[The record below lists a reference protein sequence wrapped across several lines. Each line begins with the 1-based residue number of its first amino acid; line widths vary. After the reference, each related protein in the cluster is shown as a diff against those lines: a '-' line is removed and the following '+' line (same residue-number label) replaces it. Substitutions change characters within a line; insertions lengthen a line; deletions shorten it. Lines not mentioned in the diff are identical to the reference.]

1 MQPRMIAGMFAPR
14 TPKMARLIT
23 GYGTPVTWLG
33 LATRLQNTITMLIPM
48 INDTSTCQDAIPR
61 LNNAP
66 AVTYPPTLCTSD
78 IQNAKMLYEVQ
89 VCFSNGAR
97 SLFANRSS
105 YTGLISP
112 SPARCW
118 GVLRASWCAG
128 ATSVV

>member
-33 LATRLQNTITMLIPM
+33 FATRLQNTITMPIPM
-48 INDTSTCQDAIPR
+48 INDTSTCHDAIPR

-78 IQNAKMLYEVQ
+78 IQNAKMLYEPH
-89 VCFSNGAR
+89 VCFRNGAR
-97 SLFANRSS
+97 SGFANRSS
-105 YTGLISP
+105 YPGFTRP
-112 SPARCW
+112 SPARCST
-118 GVLRASWCAG
+118 ACS
-128 ATSVV
+128 